1 MILDDLWFRLN
12 TFNTEK
18 GMNAWSPLDANT
30 EATMSISS
38 SLALGRSLLDTK
50 LGSFFLKT
58 NKRTY

>member
-12 TFNTEK
+12 NFNTEK

-50 LGSFFLKT
+50 LGSWIFLE
-58 NKRTY
+58 N